1 MLINAL
7 LMGGRGSALCCTV
20 LSVSLSSSSS
30 AFISHLCEMLF
41 LADSVSGSVVNFQSL
56 LGLNCGQGTVTK
68 GEMSR
73 LPELV
78 ENTSL
83 RRMKTYF

>member
-1 MLINAL
+1 
-7 LMGGRGSALCCTV
+7 
-20 LSVSLSSSSS
+20 
-30 AFISHLCEMLF
+30 MLF
-41 LADSVSGSVVNFQSL
+41 LADSVSGLVVNFQSL
-56 LGLNCGQGTVTK
+56 LGLGTVTK

-83 RRMKTYF
+83 RRVKRTSKGKSNVD

>member
-1 MLINAL
+1 MK
-7 LMGGRGSALCCTV
+7 
-20 LSVSLSSSSS
+20 
-30 AFISHLCEMLF
+30 MLF